1 MSPAAVALALVLAQ
15 ARGVEP
21 TVIGPRPHVAATRTA
36 QPPVIDGRLDDPVW
50 AAAVPSD
57 TFVQHYPDE
66 GAPPSERTSI
76 RVLYDDKNLYIG
88 VDAEQ
93 VNAPIVRRLARRDS
107 QIPSDGVWIDIDS
120 RRTGVGAFHFAI
132 NAAGM
137 LSDGVHFDDT
147 NFTSDWDAVWEAKV
161 AEYDRG
167 YTIEFRIPLSVLRF
181 SELPVQDWGFQVRR
195 FIDARQETD
204 DWAFYP
210 RSAATYVP
218 LFGRLDDLRD
228 LHPRHALELRSFGL
242 ARVGHSAVDSDT
254 TLTHGWW
261 ADVSAGLDAR
271 AHVTNELTLD
281 MALNPDFGQVEA
293 DTVVLN
299 LTTFETF
306 FPEKRPFFLEG
317 IDVFSAIR
325 PLVYTRRIGRQP
337 PAPTLAPYETLVA
350 RPDPTPLYG
359 AAKLVGTI
367 GARTTVGLIS
377 AVTGPNDVEVQDMTG
392 ARVLRRLD
400 PWSVFN
406 ILRLKRKLATNAEI
420 GLLATATNRLEPQQP
435 IGRTMCPANATMQPG
450 SDGRCTNDA
459 YVFSADGRWRSG
471 MGTYSVA
478 AQAIGTTLQNG
489 PERPEPDGRNIQ
501 PGPLAAGGSLYVG
514 KDGGAHWLWS
524 AWQHLAGPMLEFND
538 AGYLERKNDYQ
549 AYLTLAYR
557 TLDAGR
563 FTRETWTA
571 LQVNQRRT
579 LDGLNL
585 WNEVRLASSGALTSF
600 WAWYANLHYR
610 GAFFD
615 DRETGDGT
623 ALEHATSAGVSGELG
638 SDPRLPFTGWLSW
651 TFDVRQGGGV
661 FFGFNSTFALR
672 ALSRLELALLPT
684 AGYESG
690 APRYYA
696 KDVGAMPSD
705 PRTYHFGTQT
715 AANVG
720 ATLRAA
726 FTFTPELSLQWYTQL
741 FLTRV
746 HYAPLYTLTR
756 APGSQV
762 RLADL
767 TTPDTSGLMPDTET
781 ATLNINVVLRWEYH
795 LGSTMFLVYTR
806 SQNPV
811 LTPIGNATLQLQPLL
826 QGRAA
831 DNALMLKIA
840 YWFG

>member
-15 ARGVEP
+15 ARGVDP
-21 TVIGPRPHVAATRTA
+21 FGPRPHIAAARTA
-36 QPPVIDGRLDDPVW
+36 QPPTIDGRLDDPVW
-50 AAAVPSD
+50 AAAAPSD
-57 TFVQHYPDE
+57 TFLQHYPDE
-66 GAPPSERTSI
+66 GAPPSERTSV

-88 VDAEQ
+88 VDCEQ
-93 VNAPIVRRLARRDS
+93 VHSPIVRRLARRDS

-120 RRTGVGAFHFAI
+120 RRTGVGAFHFGV

-147 NFTSDWDAVWEAKV
+147 NFTVDWDAVWEAKV
-161 AEYDRG
+161 AADARG

-181 SELPVQDWGFQVRR
+181 SASSVQDWGFQVRR

-210 RSAATYVP
+210 RMAATYVP

-228 LHPRHALELRSFGL
+228 LHPRHAIELRPFGL
-242 ARVGHSAVDSDT
+242 ARVGHSAADADT
-254 TLTHGWW
+254 TLTHGWS
-261 ADVSAGLDAR
+261 ASASAGLDAR

-281 MALNPDFGQVEA
+281 LALNPDFGQVEA

-299 LTTFETF
+299 LSTFETY

-317 IDVFSAIR
+317 IDVFSTVR

-337 PAPTLAPYETLVA
+337 PAPTLGAYETLVA
-350 RPDPTPLYG
+350 QPEPTPLYG

-367 GARTTVGLIS
+367 GARTTVGVIS
-377 AVTGPNDVEVQDMTG
+377 AVTGPNDVEVEDMTG

-406 ILRLKRKLATNAEI
+406 ILRVKRKVAANAEV
-420 GLLATATNRLEPQQP
+420 GVLATATNRLETPQP
-435 IGRTMCPANATMQPG
+435 IGTAACPANASMAPG
-450 SDGRCTNDA
+450 TDGRCTNDA
-459 YVFSADGRWRSG
+459 YVFSTDGRWRSG
-471 MGTYSVA
+471 LGNYSVA
-478 AQAIGTTLQNG
+478 WQAVGSTLQNG
-489 PERPEPDGRNIQ
+489 PDRDEPDGKNIH
-501 PGPLAAGGSLYVG
+501 PGPLAAGASLYVG
-514 KDGGAHWLWS
+514 KDGGAHWLWN
-524 AWQHLAGPMLEFND
+524 AWQHVAGPMLEFND
-538 AGYLERKNDYQ
+538 TGYLERKNDYQ

-585 WNEVRLASSGALTSF
+585 WNEVRLATSGSFTSF
-600 WAWYANLHYR
+600 WTWYANLHYR

-623 ALEHATSAGVSGELG
+623 ALERAASAGLSSELG
-638 SDPRLPFTGWLSW
+638 SDPRRPFTGWVSW
-651 TFDVRQGGGV
+651 TFDLRQGGGV

-696 KDVGAMPSD
+696 KDLGPTPTD
-705 PRTYHFGTQT
+705 PVTYHFGTQT

-720 ATLRAA
+720 ATLRAS

-746 HYAPLYTLTR
+746 HYGPLYTLTR

-767 TTPDTSGLMPDTET
+767 TMPETTAQMPDSET

-795 LGSTMFLVYTR
+795 LGSTLFVVYTR
-806 SQNPV
+806 AQNPALV
-811 LTPIGNATLQLQPLL
+811 PSPNGASFEVRPLL